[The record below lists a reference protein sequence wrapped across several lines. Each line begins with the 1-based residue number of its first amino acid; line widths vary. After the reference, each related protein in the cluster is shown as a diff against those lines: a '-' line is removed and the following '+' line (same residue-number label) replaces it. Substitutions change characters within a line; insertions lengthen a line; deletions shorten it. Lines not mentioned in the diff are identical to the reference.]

1 MIEAIIPNIFIDLA
15 MGILLYGNIA
25 FFHCATSHVFI
36 MAISVHV
43 SERDLFRWLSEEP
56 YNIIFVTP
64 IVFHCITAAVIT
76 AAVSSQINMI
86 DIFII
91 NTIPIA
97 IYIFWQMI
105 ESKRYERESK
115 KFEIE
120 TKILLS
126 ERYTNTNEEDLDKI
140 LSKIFRQVE
149 KSRDENEVPYY
160 YEIIGTLIL
169 ISGGLIGKLV
179 TTWFM

>member
-1 MIEAIIPNIFIDLA
+1 MIETIIPNIFIDLA
-15 MGILLYGNIA
+15 MGILLYGSIT

-36 MAISVHV
+36 MGISFHV
-43 SERDLFRWLSEEP
+43 SNRDLFRWLSEEP
-56 YNIIFVTP
+56 YNIILVTP
-64 IVFHCITAAVIT
+64 IVFHCVTAAVIT

-97 IYIFWQMI
+97 IYVFWQMI
-105 ESKRYERESK
+105 ESKRYERESR

-120 TKILLS
+120 AKIILA
-126 ERYTNTNEEDLDKI
+126 ERFTNEEDLDKI
-140 LSKIFRQVE
+140 LSKIFGQVE

-179 TTWFM
+179 TVWSN